1 MRLAQNTGNCQNI
14 TAKILNVLGDIS
26 RRLIKINQ
34 KKKKKKKKMEMWK
47 NWFCCLKVVYK
58 NKISHLLKIV
68 FASVFCKTL
77 LACSNYVE
85 YGFK

>member
-1 MRLAQNTGNCQNI
+1 MRLAQNTLNCQNI
-14 TAKILNVLGDIS
+14 TAKILNMLGEIS
-26 RRLIKINQ
+26 RRLIKIKQ
-34 KKKKKKKKMEMWK
+34 KKKKMEMWK

-85 YGFK
+85 YGFKWP